1 MPWISRRARVV
12 TVGVS
17 LLTLAT
23 PVLAQK
29 DPAPPAPPPGALE
42 AGAIQAGDI
51 IVTAQRRSERL
62 RDVPISITAVN
73 SETLS
78 KAGVVSTMDLARVSV
93 GVEFPVYGSFVRP
106 SIRGI
111 VTGLS
116 SLGDSPNVAIY
127 LDGVYQPSASGV
139 LADLPDVQSV
149 QILKGPQGTLY
160 GQNAAGGAII
170 IDTITPAFKTKG
182 FFSASYGNYNDKA
195 LRGYVTGPLSSS
207 LAGALSAAWEDRSG
221 FNKDLLRGGHDKGLR
236 SVIVR
241 GKLLWQASASTSFT
255 LAAYYSN
262 RKDSGIAGANPLNGN
277 SMGNSIRAAYPGL
290 AFATKPHTFAEN
302 LEPTTNIKGWGVSLL
317 GKIGLGDIGTLNTV
331 SAYQK
336 NKVFDLTDIDASPIN
351 IGTSDPLPIKSH
363 AFIQELNFA
372 SNKLGRFTI
381 NAGLFFMA
389 RTESYEGQLFNLYFG
404 GVPWP
409 IEPVPGRRIGTYSRH
424 KKQSYAA
431 YLEASY
437 DITDTVTVT
446 AAGRYS
452 YERQKAFNSE
462 WPDRT
467 RYPDPRGYFAFKK
480 FTPRAVL
487 RWKPDNNNTLYFS
500 YSQGFKSGL
509 VDNGSIHACYDPTTG
524 KAEQL
529 ICDPVT
535 GTPVVPHQAAPLKK
549 PLKPESITAY
559 EIGYKARVAETLNF
573 SIAAFHYDYKNIQ
586 VFIYNPVAGQGGSQN
601 AAKGRI
607 DGVEFEGN
615 WRATPEL
622 TLGLGLSYLKTKY
635 VKFPNAEAY
644 VPYHVQFGP
653 GVCANI
659 PSQYG
664 VSGPGTGTAPCG
676 NFHTT
681 VNAKGNRL
689 VHAPKFTMNWSID
702 YEHEFSSGKFGLNLN
717 GNYDAGYFF
726 DPNNRIKQK
735 PYALLNAELS
745 FAPNFVRGMRVVL
758 WGKNLTNHDYL
769 QSVLQTDY
777 ADSVSWSPPRQYGGR
792 VEFRF

>member
-1 MPWISRRARVV
+1 
-12 TVGVS
+12 
-17 LLTLAT
+17 LLVLGAT
-23 PVLAQK
+23 PALAQN
-29 DPAPPAPPPGALE
+29 DPAPSAPPAARPTNAAVE
-42 AGAIQAGDI
+42 AGGTNQAGDI

-73 SETLS
+73 AETLS
-78 KAGVVSTMDLARVSV
+78 KAGVVSTLDLARVSV

-195 LRGYVTGPLSSS
+195 VRGYVTGPLSSN
-207 LAGALSAAWEDRSG
+207 LAAALSAAWEDRGG

-241 GKLLWQASASTSFT
+241 GKLLWQVSPSTSFT
-255 LAAYYSN
+255 VSAYYSN
-262 RKDSGIAGANPLNGN
+262 RKDSGIAGEVPLHGN
-277 SMGNSIRAAYPGL
+277 SMGNSICANFPGL
-290 AFATKPHTFAEN
+290 VCATKPHTFTEN
-302 LEPTTNIKGWGVSLL
+302 LRPTTNIKGSGVSLL
-317 GKIGLGDIGTLNTV
+317 GKIGLGDIGTLNTI
-331 SAYQK
+331 SAYQQ

-372 SNKLGRFTI
+372 SNKLGRLTI

-389 RTESYEGQLFNLYFG
+389 RTESYEGQLFNLFAPGTPY
-404 GVPWP
+404 PQTP
-409 IEPVPGRRIGTYSRH
+409 APVRKIGTYSRA

-437 DITDTVTVT
+437 DITDTVTIT

-452 YERQKAFNSE
+452 YERQKAYNSE
-462 WPDRT
+462 WPDKT
-467 RYPDPRGYFAFKK
+467 RYPDPRGYFSFKK

-524 KAEQL
+524 HAEQL
-529 ICDPVT
+529 VCNPAT
-535 GTPVVPHQAAPLKK
+535 GTPVIPHQVAPLKA
-549 PLKPESITAY
+549 PLKPETITAF
-559 EIGYKARVAETLNF
+559 EIGYKARIAETLNF
-573 SIAAFHYDYKNIQ
+573 SLAAFHYDYKNIQ
-586 VFIYNPVAGQGGSQN
+586 VFIYNPVLGQGGSQN

-622 TLGLGLSYLKTKY
+622 TLNLGLSYLKTKY
-635 VKFPNAEAY
+635 VKFPAAEAY
-644 VPYHVQFGP
+644 VPFDVAFGP
-653 GVCANI
+653 GFCAI
-659 PSQYG
+659 VPGLFG
-664 VSGPGTGTAPCG
+664 VGGVGVAPCG

-689 VHAPKFTMNWSID
+689 VHAPKFTANWGIN
-702 YEHEFSSGKFGLNLN
+702 YEHEFSSGKFGLNFN
-717 GNYDAGYFF
+717 GNYDAGFFF

-735 PYALLNAELS
+735 AYALLNAEVS
-745 FAPNFVRGMRVVL
+745 FEPNFLKGLRLVL
-758 WGKNLTNHDYL
+758 WGKNLTNHNYL

-777 ADSVSWSPPRQYGGR
+777 ADSVSWGAPRQYGGR
-792 VEFRF
+792 AEFRF